1 MQHRNVKI
9 WTGNDATKRKQCQ
22 GLGSSGKSAW
32 FLCYIN
38 LAFGNI
44 FFISTLSF
52 ITINTKTT
60 THKYLS

>member
-38 LAFGNI
+38 LAFWQH
-44 FFISTLSF
+44 FFH
-52 ITINTKTT
+52 INFVIYNNK
-60 THKYLS
+60 HKNYDT

>member
-9 WTGNDATKRKQCQ
+9 WTGNDATKRKQSQ

-44 FFISTLSF
+44 FFISTF

-60 THKYLS
+60 THKYIS